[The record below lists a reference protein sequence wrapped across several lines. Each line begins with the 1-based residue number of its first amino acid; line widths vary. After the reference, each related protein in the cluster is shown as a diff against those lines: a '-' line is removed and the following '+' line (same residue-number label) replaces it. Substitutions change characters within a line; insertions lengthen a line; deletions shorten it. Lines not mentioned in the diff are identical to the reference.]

1 MELDMIEDIQTIVHR
16 ELFPGT
22 KTWQYICFAVS
33 ILLSGI
39 VMALLYGKVDATTN
53 GMIAMGVMILPG
65 ILAFYNKHGLDL
77 FEIMRQKR
85 YMKVYVYEKTEKTER
100 GILYHGRMEDL

>member
-16 ELFPGT
+16 ELFPRT

-33 ILLSGI
+33 ILFSGI
-39 VMALLYGKVDATTN
+39 VTALLYGKVDATTN

>member
-39 VMALLYGKVDATTN
+39 VTALLYGKVDATTN
-53 GMIAMGVMILPG
+53 GMIAMGVMVRTG
-65 ILAFYNKHGLDL
+65 MRAF
-77 FEIMRQKR
+77 F
-85 YMKVYVYEKTEKTER
+85 
-100 GILYHGRMEDL
+100 

>member
-39 VMALLYGKVDATTN
+39 VTALLYLSL
-53 GMIAMGVMILPG
+53 IHI
-65 ILAFYNKHGLDL
+65 
-77 FEIMRQKR
+77 
-85 YMKVYVYEKTEKTER
+85 
-100 GILYHGRMEDL
+100 

>member
-1 MELDMIEDIQTIVHR
+1 
-16 ELFPGT
+16 
-22 KTWQYICFAVS
+22 
-33 ILLSGI
+33 
-39 VMALLYGKVDATTN
+39 
-53 GMIAMGVMILPG
+53 MIAMGVMILPG